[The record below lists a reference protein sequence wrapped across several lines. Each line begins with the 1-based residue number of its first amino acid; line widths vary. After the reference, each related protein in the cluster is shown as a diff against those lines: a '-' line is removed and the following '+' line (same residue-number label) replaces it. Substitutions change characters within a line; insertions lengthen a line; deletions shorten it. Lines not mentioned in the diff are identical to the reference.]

1 MILGRFESQMC
12 CGSMSFLPS
21 FSQSEP
27 FRGLRGDAPFARPFL
42 AFELFGCASTP
53 QECSCGDAVLY
64 FACLSCRRMSSASAG
79 APPGL
84 QILYDEKKLLMETL
98 KAKNVVLDAL
108 MIKSEGK
115 ETEGTK
121 KIEGIIA
128 DIKKELKEVE
138 EKIAKERKEEQKQGT
153 FVVVVVVLFFG
164 ADLRVIVRVVLSK
177 PCLRWVRFFGSS
189 LILQPVLSFDRP
201 LVSPCVVA
209 PVLSHNG

>member
-1 MILGRFESQMC
+1 
-12 CGSMSFLPS
+12 
-21 FSQSEP
+21 
-27 FRGLRGDAPFARPFL
+27 
-42 AFELFGCASTP
+42 
-53 QECSCGDAVLY
+53 
-64 FACLSCRRMSSASAG
+64 MSSASAG
-79 APPGL
+79 DPLGYL
-84 QILYDEKKLLMETL
+84 KKQVEDLSDTL

-177 PCLRWVRFFGSS
+177 PCLRWVRF
-189 LILQPVLSFDRP
+189 DRP
-201 LVSPCVVA
+201 R
-209 PVLSHNG
+209 VLRPPHRV

>member
-64 FACLSCRRMSSASAG
+64 FACLRCRRMSSASA
-79 APPGL
+79 AQVVLDGL
-84 QILYDEKKLLMETL
+84 VKEKINLSDTL

-121 KIEGIIA
+121 KIEDIIA
-128 DIKKELKEVE
+128 DTKKDLEKVE
-138 EKIAKERKEEQKQGT
+138 EKIARKEAEQKQGT

-177 PCLRWVRFFGSS
+177 PCLRWVRF
-189 LILQPVLSFDRP
+189 DRP
-201 LVSPCVVA
+201 R
-209 PVLSHNG
+209 VLRPPHRV